1 MGGLAGA
8 GYLAGWL
15 YAPFR
20 PGNVLALFPIF
31 FATFGAYLI
40 AVWAVLR
47 AKSAFPRYTLPL
59 IFGFAALFNLL
70 LIPTHPDLSDDMFRY
85 VWDGRVQ
92 AQPINPYKYP
102 SNDPE
107 LAHLRDSE
115 IWARMNRLDARTI
128 YPPFAQMTYAL
139 TWRIFPDSVLGF
151 KIMFIG
157 CTFVAG
163 LLLVRLLPFF
173 GLPPERVLIFLWSP
187 LLIWETAHAA
197 HVEVLYLPFLIGAFL
212 LRARGL
218 PKREGFIGFLLGI
231 ATLTKLIPIILAPP
245 LWSVRNE
252 AGRRRWR
259 LLFPITLILTVLA
272 GYALYLEPEV
282 DLLGFLPTYG
292 REFFNI
298 APIPRFLIDLGIELG
313 LNYWTLVNPTMYALV
328 GLFGLYCVI
337 VPARSAQEA
346 IRRCIYPIGI
356 YLIVNMNLFSW
367 YVILILP
374 HLTFSLERGRWVG
387 FKLNSGLAWVIFSGL
402 VMVSY
407 NLFVTGWAQP
417 WESSVQF
424 IPLYGLL
431 LLSAIRRFIVP
442 RAISVWNRWG
452 KGRRAI

>member
-1 MGGLAGA
+1 
-8 GYLAGWL
+8 
-15 YAPFR
+15 
-20 PGNVLALFPIF
+20 
-31 FATFGAYLI
+31 
-40 AVWAVLR
+40 
-47 AKSAFPRYTLPL
+47 
-59 IFGFAALFNLL
+59 
-70 LIPTHPDLSDDMFRY
+70 
-85 VWDGRVQ
+85 
-92 AQPINPYKYP
+92 
-102 SNDPE
+102 
-107 LAHLRDSE
+107 
-115 IWARMNRLDARTI
+115 
-128 YPPFAQMTYAL
+128 
-139 TWRIFPDSVLGF
+139 
-151 KIMFIG
+151 
-157 CTFVAG
+157 
-163 LLLVRLLPFF
+163 
-173 GLPPERVLIFLWSP
+173 
-187 LLIWETAHAA
+187 
-197 HVEVLYLPFLIGAFL
+197 LYLPFLIGAFL